1 MSINN
6 FNNDVKVCTIKDVR
20 QDLFTYLARS
30 PFVDADVFPDIYSGG
45 GVYKKDFGSAAKEGC
60 PFGVPQSLVKVPK
73 NKQKRQDYAQL
84 FQLLGMVD
92 ADKKL
97 PDKIIAKS
105 YKKLLDRQPLIS
117 GYDENGAQYF
127 FLGNARGTLKYALQQ
142 RERVR
147 RLSQLLMDNFEYLYF
162 LTLTYSYKKYGRG
175 RRHAWRLFSKQCSKT
190 LHKLRNKYGCE
201 YVAVL
206 ESTAK
211 GYPHAHIMIGSPK
224 PFHKEDTKIAK
235 DGELFDCAGKRYLQK
250 IVPSPIFKLQL
261 ARGDKIQHYLCKYL
275 SKDLPDAAEFTAYTA
290 GKISTEHRKALLSY
304 LLPTYAGVR
313 QLRCSKTIGKL
324 AQRDSDSAGDSAGDS
339 IITEGIDIDKRLADF
354 DAWARAD
361 PFSRE
366 MRAPF
371 LADDM
376 QLTRSQADYYA
387 SALIWLCI
395 KSSLCPCRMLKII
408 SRRSDYDWCMNGT
421 AVPMPGDEKAV
432 ELFKQKGRVIGCPG
446 CPLSDAIENRREDFI
461 NWIIHN
467 PFNPRVDMPK
477 YMYPQEKKSDIEEYY
492 LMKFVKKTANFNELF
507 NVYPKTDKYD
517 VNYAIPLDINDYL
530 DLQRDSFIHKQW
542 IVPVSFLSILR
553 KEKYFP
559 VFPAAAEYAGKE
571 SYAPMP
577 VWCVITDPD
586 GLFANQPDNANHQ
599 MISVYLTFSKKMAE
613 RCVKLYDLAIDE
625 GFFGEK

>member
-6 FNNDVKVCTIKDVR
+6 FNSAVKVCSVKDVR
-20 QDLFTYLARS
+20 NDLFTYLARS
-30 PFVDADVFPDIYSGG
+30 PFVDADAFPDVYSGG

-60 PFGVPQSLVKVPK
+60 PFGVPQSLVKTPK

-117 GYDENGAQYF
+117 GYDENGAQFF
-127 FLGNARGTLKYALQQ
+127 FLGNARGTIKYALQQ

-147 RLSQLLMDNFEYLYF
+147 NLSQLLMDNFEYLYF
-162 LTLTYSYKKYGRG
+162 LTLTYSFKKYGRG
-175 RRHAWRLFSKQCSKT
+175 RRAAWRLFSKQCSKV

-211 GYPHAHIMIGSPK
+211 GYPHAHIMIGSPIS
-224 PFHKEDTKIAK
+224 FHEEDTKIAK
-235 DGELFDCAGKRYLQK
+235 DGELFDCSGKRYLQK

-275 SKDLPDAAEFTAYTA
+275 SKDLPDAAEFATFTA

-304 LLPTYAGVR
+304 LLPAYAGVR

-324 AQRDSDSAGDSAGDS
+324 AHFDSESARNCEPDS
-339 IITEGIDIDKRLADF
+339 ITTEEVNIDKRLADF
-354 DAWARAD
+354 DAWARSD
-361 PFSRE
+361 PFSRQA
-366 MRAPF
+366 RAPL

-376 QLTRSQADYYA
+376 QLTRSQADFYA

-408 SRRSDYDWCMNGT
+408 SRRRDYECCMNGT
-421 AVPMPGDEKAV
+421 AVPLPGDEMAI
-432 ELFKQKGRVIGCPG
+432 ELFKNKGRVIGCAG
-446 CPLSDAIENRREDFI
+446 CPLSDAIEHRREDFI

-467 PFNPRVDMPK
+467 PFSPRVDMPA
-477 YMYPQEKKSDIEEYY
+477 YMYPPEKKTNIEEFYT
-492 LMKFVKKTANFNELF
+492 MKFVQKTRNFNELF
-507 NVYPKTDKYD
+507 NVYPTTDKYT
-517 VNYAIPLDINDYL
+517 VNYAIPLDLNDYL
-530 DLQRDSFIHKQW
+530 DLQRDSFLHRQW
-542 IVPVSFLSILR
+542 FLPISVVSVLRNEKNYPIL
-553 KEKYFP
+553 P
-559 VFPAAAEYAGKE
+559 IAAEYAGKE
-571 SYAPMP
+571 TYPPIP
-577 VWCVITDPD
+577 VWCVVIDDT
-586 GLFANQPDNANHQ
+586 GLFANQPNNAMHQ
-599 MISVYLTFSKKMAE
+599 QLSVYLTTSQRMAVK
-613 RCVKLYDLAIDE
+613 CAKLYNLTVNKE
-625 GFFGEK
+625 FLQEK

>member
-6 FNNDVKVCTIKDVR
+6 FGNAVKVCSVKDVR

-30 PFVDADVFPDIYSGG
+30 PFVDADAFPDVYSGG
-45 GVYKKDFGSAAKEGC
+45 GVYKKDFGSATKEGC

-73 NKQKRQDYAQL
+73 NKQKRLDYAQI

-92 ADKKL
+92 SDKKL
-97 PDKIIAKS
+97 PDNIIKKS

-117 GYDENGAQYF
+117 GYDENGAQFF
-127 FLGNARGTLKYALQQ
+127 FLGNARGTIKYALQQ
-142 RERVR
+142 RERVN
-147 RLSQLLMDNFEYLYF
+147 RLSQLLMDNYEYLYF

-175 RRHAWRLFSKQCSKT
+175 RRAAWHLFSKQCSKT

-224 PFHKEDTKIAK
+224 SFHKEDTKIAK
-235 DGELFDCAGKRYLQK
+235 DGELFDCPGKRFLQK

-261 ARGDKIQHYLCKYL
+261 ARGDKIQYYLCKYL
-275 SKDLPDAAEFTAYTA
+275 SKDLPDAAEFTTFTA

-304 LLPTYAGVR
+304 LLPAYAGVR
-313 QLRCSKTIGKL
+313 QLRCSKAIGRA
-324 AQRDSDSAGDSAGDS
+324 AQCDSDSARDSTRNS
-339 IITEGIDIDKRLADF
+339 VSTEEVNIDKLLADF
-354 DAWARAD
+354 DAWARSD

-366 MRAPF
+366 ARAPL

-408 SRRSDYDWCMNGT
+408 SRRSDYECCMNGT
-421 AVPMPGDEKAV
+421 AVPLPGDEMAV
-432 ELFKQKGRVIGCPG
+432 ELFKNKGHVIGCAG
-446 CPLSDAIENRREDFI
+446 CPLSDAIEHRREDFI

-467 PFNPRVDMPK
+467 PFNPRVDMPA
-477 YMYPQEKKSDIEEYY
+477 YFYPKEKKPDFEEYY
-492 LMKFVKKTANFNELF
+492 IMKFMQKTGNFNEIF
-507 NVYPKTDKYD
+507 NVSPETDKYD

-530 DLQRDSFIHKQW
+530 DLQRDDYLHRNW
-542 IVPVSFLSILR
+542 FLPDSIISILQND
-553 KEKYFP
+553 KNYP
-559 VFPAAAEYAGKE
+559 VLPIVAEYAGKE
-571 SYAPMP
+571 SYAPVP
-577 VWCVITDPD
+577 VWCVIIDD
-586 GLFANQPDNANHQ
+586 VGLFANQPDNAKHQ
-599 MISVYLTFSKKMAE
+599 QVSVYLSKTKKMADK
-613 RCVKLYDLAIDE
+613 CAQLYDLCVKKE
-625 GFFGEK
+625 S

>member
-1 MSINN
+1 MSIDN
-6 FNNDVKVCTIKDVR
+6 FNPAVKVCSVKDVR
-20 QDLFTYLARS
+20 NDLFTYLARS
-30 PFVDADVFPDIYSGG
+30 PFVDADAFPDIYTGG
-45 GVYKKDFGSAAKEGC
+45 GVYKKDFGSATKEGC
-60 PFGVPQSLVKVPK
+60 PFGVPQSLVKTPK
-73 NKQKRQDYAQL
+73 NKQKRLDYAQL
-84 FQLLGMVD
+84 FQLLGLVD
-92 ADKKL
+92 ADKKM

-147 RLSQLLMDNFEYLYF
+147 RLSQLIMDNFEYLYF

-175 RRHAWRLFSKQCSKT
+175 RRHAWRLFSKQCSKV

-211 GYPHAHIMIGSPK
+211 GYPHAHIMIGSPIS
-224 PFHKEDTKIAK
+224 FHQEDTKIAK

-261 ARGDKIQHYLCKYL
+261 ARGDKIQYYLCKYL
-275 SKDLPDAAEFTAYTA
+275 SKDLPDAAEFTTFTA

-304 LLPTYAGVR
+304 LLPAYAGVR

-339 IITEGIDIDKRLADF
+339 ITTEGVDIDKRLADF

-366 MRAPF
+366 TRAPL

-376 QLTRSQADYYA
+376 MLTRSQADVYA
-387 SALIWLCI
+387 RALIWLCI

-421 AVPMPGDEKAV
+421 AVPLPGDEIAT

-467 PFNPRVDMPK
+467 PFNPSVDAPA
-477 YMYPQEKKSDIEEYY
+477 YMYPPEKKVNIEEYY
-492 LMKFVKKTANFNELF
+492 IMKFQRKTINYDELF
-507 NVYPKTDKYD
+507 ETAMENKKETIDYALQLNFHEYMDLRRD
-517 VNYAIPLDINDYL
+517 NYLHAEW
-530 DLQRDSFIHKQW
+530 S
-542 IVPVSFLSILR
+542 VPVNFLETLR
-553 KEKYFP
+553 NEKNYP
-559 VFPAAAEYAGKE
+559 VMLIAAEYGGKTGKTAAE
-571 SYAPMP
+571 SGDA
-577 VWCVITDPD
+577 D
-586 GLFANQPDNANHQ
+586 
-599 MISVYLTFSKKMAE
+599 
-613 RCVKLYDLAIDE
+613 DLLHGNPRVGVEIYYGAVTEVRKIRSE
-625 GFFGEK
+625 M